1 MIMTYIDIN
10 EYKYNMNIYKYEYNM
25 NIKISFNNNI
35 NHLLNSYIIHYE
47 QFFTVI
53 SFNDKEKIE

>member
-1 MIMTYIDIN
+1 MNIN

-35 NHLLNSYIIHYE
+35 NHLLNSYIIHYK

-53 SFNDKEKIE
+53 SFNDKEKIK